1 MAGIQT
7 QTLAEV
13 YARQGHYAEA
23 CEIYE
28 ALLIKQPDS
37 EELMTRLRELEHAR
51 DRSQGAERRREHV
64 DRLKALLR
72 RVRARRVNL

>member
-28 ALLIKQPDS
+28 ALLDKQPDS
-37 EELMTRLRELEHAR
+37 EELMTRLRELEQAR

>member
-28 ALLIKQPDS
+28 VLIQKEPGNG
-37 EELMTRLRELEHAR
+37 EMVARLRELEAAR
-51 DRSQGAERRREHV
+51 DEEQGAARRRGHV